1 MKKTVLILAA
11 GLLAMGCA
19 TTQHVQKT
27 DNSFSESAR
36 VPATGAG
43 STKCVRNFWK
53 MFGESKNEKWY
64 SQSDLSL
71 AEFEDMGISYRV
83 VFDKRG
89 NWLYTL
95 KQYTEKELPAE
106 VRAQVRRGYLDYSIG
121 WVKEVNEA
129 QRIVYLIHIENN
141 QEWKT
146 IQVEDGAME
155 ATQEYSKK

>member
-1 MKKTVLILAA
+1 MKKTILILAA

-19 TTQHVQKT
+19 STQHVQTT
-27 DNSFSESAR
+27 DNNFSELAR

-43 STKCVRNFWK
+43 SARSVRNFWK

-64 SQSDLSL
+64 SKPDLSL
-71 AEFEDMGISYRV
+71 AEFEDQGISYRV

-95 KQYTEKELPAE
+95 KQYTEKELPEE
-106 VRAQVRRGYLDYSIG
+106 VQVQVKRGYPDYSMG

-129 QRIVYLIHIENN
+129 QRIVYLIHIENDR
-141 QEWKT
+141 EWKT
-146 IQVEDGAME
+146 IQAEDGGME
-155 ATQEYSKK
+155 AIQEYTKK